1 MNNFEKV
8 FSDKGNKQVVLINR
22 LSDPSMWVL
31 YVYKKI
37 LFFKKKMQTYW
48 FTNQKDA
55 EVFALEYV
63 KNNLQ

>member
-8 FSDKGNKQVVLINR
+8 FSDTGNKKVVLINR

-37 LFFKKKMQTYW
+37 LFFKKKIQTYW
-48 FTNQKDA
+48 FTNQEDA

-63 KNNLQ
+63 KNN

>member
-8 FSDKGNKQVVLINR
+8 FSDTGNKKVVLINR

-37 LFFKKKMQTYW
+37 LFFKKKIQTYW
-48 FTNQKDA
+48 FTSQEDA

-63 KNNLQ
+63 KNN

>member
-1 MNNFEKV
+1 
-8 FSDKGNKQVVLINR
+8 
-22 LSDPSMWVL
+22 MWVL

-48 FTNQKDA
+48 FTNQEDA

-63 KNNLQ
+63 KKN

>member
-1 MNNFEKV
+1 MYNFEKV
-8 FSDKGNKQVVLINR
+8 FSDSGSRKVVLVNR

-31 YVYKKI
+31 YIYKKI

-48 FTNQKDA
+48 FTNQEDA

-63 KNNLQ
+63 KNN

>member
-8 FSDKGNKQVVLINR
+8 FSNTGKSQVVLINR

-48 FTNQKDA
+48 FTNQNDA
-55 EVFALEYV
+55 EIFALEYV
-63 KNNLQ
+63 KNNEQ

>member
-8 FSDKGNKQVVLINR
+8 FSNTGSKKVVLINR

-48 FTNQKDA
+48 FTNQEDA

-63 KNNLQ
+63 KNNE